1 MSQTGAKLQHEDPN
15 KTGTMDGLF
24 SLSVHP
30 VGRGARAGNLGE
42 KRNPGALVV
51 HDRNGSVQLATVAE
65 KLPNLT
71 LLGVLD
77 HPSCIWPREI

>member
-30 VGRGARAGNLGE
+30 VRRGASRGE
-42 KRNPGALVV
+42 PRREANNPGALVV
-51 HDRNGSVQLATVAE
+51 HDRNGSVQLATITE
-65 KLPNLT
+65 KAAQPN
-71 LLGVLD
+71 GARR
-77 HPSCIWPREI
+77 S